1 MNTAADPTVAL
12 SERVA
17 RQAERLGK
25 SGYGRYLRQLL
36 EHGREAL

>member
-1 MNTAADPTVAL
+1 MQGWIDDEGL
-12 SERVA
+12 L